1 MLPRRLFPNRARVFD
16 PASVTA
22 RADETPPAD
31 LGLAQADVDAIWDA
45 VVAYYRTGLQ
55 PGMQI
60 CVRYRGHVLIDRA
73 IGHLRGNGP
82 GERDPSA
89 LVPARPDHLF
99 SMFSAS
105 KCVLAMLVHQA
116 DDRGLLHLDDPIE
129 EYIDGFG
136 AHGKEH
142 ITVRHVLTHKAGI
155 PALSAD
161 AVDFEVLLDNEA
173 VVERL
178 CGLPLQSHPGRELA
192 YHAVTGGFVLAEVLR
207 RVTGVGL
214 NELLDREVRQ
224 PLGLQ
229 TFRWGVAEEQLDSVA
244 RESFTGPRPPKSVDR
259 LLRSSLGV
267 GVEEAVEL
275 SNDSR
280 YLTGVVPSANL
291 IGTANEV
298 CRFFDLLRSGGE
310 LDGERVFERRTVR
323 RAVAE
328 SSYHELD
335 DIIKLPIRYSMGFM
349 LGSRQLS
356 FYGGGTELAFGHL
369 GFTNVLCWADPSR
382 ELSVA
387 FLNNG
392 KPILDP
398 TVVLWLRIPRV
409 LSSTIPLSADG
420 ARGLRPPEAR

>member
-16 PASVTA
+16 PDEVTT
-22 RADETPPAD
+22 RADEVDPRD
-31 LGLAQADVDAIWDA
+31 VGLTAADVQTIWDA
-45 VVAYYRTGLQ
+45 IVAYYKTGLQ
-55 PGMQI
+55 PGMAL
-60 CVRYRGHVLIDRA
+60 CVRYRGQVLLDRT
-73 IGHLRGNGP
+73 IGHLRGAGP
-82 GERDPSA
+82 GEKDPA
-89 LVPARPDHLF
+89 GRVVARPDHLF

-116 DDRGLLHLDDPIE
+116 DDRGLLHLDDPVE
-129 EYIDGFG
+129 EYIPGFG

-142 ITVRHVLTHKAGI
+142 ITVRHVLSHRAGI

-161 AVDFEVLLDNEA
+161 ALDFDLLLDSEA

-178 CGLPLQSHPGRELA
+178 CSLPVQTTPGRELA
-192 YHAVTGGFVLAEVLR
+192 YHAVTGGFILSEVLH
-207 RVTGVGL
+207 RVTGLTL
-214 NELLDREVRQ
+214 NELLDREVRK
-224 PLGLQ
+224 PLGLK
-229 TFRWGVAEEQLDSVA
+229 TFRWGVAEQQLPEVA
-244 RESFTGPRPPKSVDR
+244 RESFTGPRPPRSVDK
-259 LLRSSLGV
+259 LLRHSLGV

-275 SNDSR
+275 SNDPR

-298 CRFFDLLRSGGE
+298 GRFFELLRCGGV
-310 LDGERVFERRTVR
+310 LDGEQVFERRTVR

-328 SSYHELD
+328 TSYHELD

-349 LGSRQLS
+349 LGARQLS
-356 FYGGGTELAFGHL
+356 FYGAGTAHAFGHL
-369 GFTNVLCWADPSR
+369 GFTNVLCWSDPAR

-398 TVVLWLRIPRV
+398 TVVWWLRIPRV
-409 LSSTIPLSADG
+409 LSARIPVTREG
-420 ARGLRPPEAR
+420 AKALRPPGA